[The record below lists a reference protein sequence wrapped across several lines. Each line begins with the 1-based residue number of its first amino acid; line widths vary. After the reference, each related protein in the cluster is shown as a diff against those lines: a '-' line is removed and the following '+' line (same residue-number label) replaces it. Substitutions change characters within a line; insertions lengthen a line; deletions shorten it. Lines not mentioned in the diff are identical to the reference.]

1 MNRQILTD
9 LLKKK
14 EFKAVRSI
22 LEVMNTVDIAAL
34 LAELDDKEMI
44 LAFRLIEKSKAAEV
58 FAEMSSS
65 MQTYLVEGRSVLVV
79 QIEESDRKPVYA
91 KDETGKYLAYLR
103 IKDENILATPVHLR
117 VWQQSGSPKGELI
130 EYTEREQLL
139 LNLLEENDRLSLNR
153 YCRLAH
159 LSRRAAEHLLAKFVR
174 YDIVEPV
181 FEGHK
186 FHFRLK

>member
-58 FAEMSSS
+58 
-65 MQTYLVEGRSVLVV
+65 
-79 QIEESDRKPVYA
+79 DRKSV
-91 KDETGKYLAYLR
+91 
-103 IKDENILATPVHLR
+103 V
-117 VWQQSGSPKGELI
+117 
-130 EYTEREQLL
+130 
-139 LNLLEENDRLSLNR
+139 
-153 YCRLAH
+153 
-159 LSRRAAEHLLAKFVR
+159 
-174 YDIVEPV
+174 
-181 FEGHK
+181 
-186 FHFRLK
+186 